1 MERCREERGL
11 FPEHHFRP
19 SLYRADSASR
29 ARGRGR
35 LLGAPSGAGCTAAA
49 GSAEHPSVEQLFD
62 LYGFVAILLRTS
74 NLIARSVAGG
84 SAAFLVFIA
93 APLAREAKNAEG
105 ARLLALARR
114 WVLAAAAATLAAAL
128 AGVALQ
134 AVALAGT
141 LWAPRAWRWPRWR
154 SSRWLRRARLRGR
167 CQRQRGAALCAA
179 ALALATAAIGDSH

>member
-141 LWAPRAWRWPRWR
+141 LWAPIGVV
-154 SSRWLRRARLRGR
+154 L
-167 CQRQRGAALCAA
+167 GAGFVLVAAGVALA
-179 ALALATAAIGDSH
+179 ALAIVALAAPCAPPGPLP